1 MDPTLSLIMPSR
13 AMTQAAIEKL
23 VSDRVGMWSK
33 FPTVNEGAVDVKR
46 WFEGK
51 RKVFLASAYVDEK
64 QGIVDHVVLNGM
76 YEWLIPLME
85 MKLKPKLKDC
95 RWDMSLILA
104 PPKCNNCGKIGH
116 KEKDCR
122 SRNVASGTNARSA
135 VVCYECADKS
145 FVDVRFS
152 HLLDIK
158 PAKLNTSYEVEL
170 ADGKVVC
177 TNTVLKGCTLNLLDH
192 LFDIDLM
199 PIELGTFDVIIGM
212 DWLVERD
219 AVIVCGKK
227 EARKIHRKRGIPFV
241 LLAQVTEKR
250 TVKITVARCASDCN
264 FLRCFLMIFQDSHHL
279 EKLNLELSL
288 CPEPHLSGGDPIT
301 VWARLN

>member
-64 QGIVDHVVLNGM
+64 QEATRAMHAQRERIDKVETCEV
-76 YEWLIPLME
+76 
-85 MKLKPKLKDC
+85 K
-95 RWDMSLILA
+95 R
-104 PPKCNNCGKIGH
+104 
-116 KEKDCR
+116 
-122 SRNVASGTNARSA
+122 
-135 VVCYECADKS
+135 ADKS

-158 PAKLNTSYEVEL
+158 PAKLNTSYEVKL
-170 ADGKVVC
+170 ADGKV
-177 TNTVLKGCTLNLLDH
+177 
-192 LFDIDLM
+192 
-199 PIELGTFDVIIGM
+199 LGTFDVIIGM

-219 AVIVCGKK
+219 AVIVCGK
-227 EARKIHRKRGIPFV
+227 ARKIHRKRGIPFV